1 MKYKVYIQPDEMS
14 CGVTCLAIICAYYG
28 VKNVSISVI
37 RNFAQTDRD
46 GNTIYSLKKA
56 AEKLNMD
63 TKAFS
68 CNKEALLSDKV
79 NYPMIVHTLVDGMY
93 NHYMVLFEAD
103 EEGVV
108 LGDPAN
114 GQVEMNWE
122 DFDKIWTK
130 QIIILTPTENFHETK
145 QFKRNYKFLINLI
158 IEFKKQLIIMAV
170 FTGIITGTS
179 AITTQFYSN
188 LIDNIVPDNSLT
200 MLIKAM
206 LGVCGILLLT
216 LQLNL
221 MKQKYSIKFNRE
233 LDRELIIK
241 IYNRIT
247 NLPMSFFSLRTSG
260 DISSRYQDGDQLRSI
275 MTGFSLDFI
284 SVFGYAIW
292 AGILL
297 ISYNWQIC
305 IISIIVQELM
315 LLIQAIYK
323 KRLQEEMKE
332 VMQTSLE
339 LNSFVMESFSA
350 SETVKSYNAEKTM
363 EDEMHKRFEKFQN
376 IKYKNEMSNS
386 LQYHIVSTV
395 RNVGDIFILGLLGL
409 FTMSGKMT
417 VGEMVKSYMYI
428 SYIFAPTSYIM
439 GLKSQL
445 YNTSAALERLDDIF
459 RTTTEEELDKK
470 KKNLPS
476 KINTIEFENV
486 SFRYGMRPRILNNI
500 NFKIEKG
507 DSVGIIGESG
517 CGKTTLIKLIL
528 GFYPV
533 NSGVLKINGEDINLF
548 TSSSIRKKIAYV
560 SQNDYWFQ
568 DTIFNNLTI
577 GNQDA
582 TVKDLDNVCK
592 MVKMDE
598 YVAKS
603 SYGYNTIIEEGAT
616 NLSSGERQKL
626 SVAKAL
632 VSNPEVLILDESTS
646 NLDAG
651 TEEYIVEKLKEDKE
665 KVKIIV
671 AHRLNSLIHCNKIIT
686 IDKGTIAELGTP
698 AELIKQKGIFYN
710 FLMAQSNTF
719 KVEDYDLES

>member
-517 CGKTTLIKLIL
+517 RGKTTLIKLIL